1 MVRPYKLHDSLCE
14 NEDGFEIMSFTEG
27 PFMGVP
33 FKINSIGLTD
43 DGRLEYDYNLY
54 IASQPNFDK
63 EGFDEEVGQ
72 FLLESITESI
82 QNEIAMA
89 DQETIKQL
97 DEMWP
102 DDGVNIVEEDE

>member
-1 MVRPYKLHDSLCE
+1 
-14 NEDGFEIMSFTEG
+14 
-27 PFMGVP
+27 MGVP
-33 FKINSIGLTD
+33 FKINSISLTD

-54 IASQPNFDK
+54 IASQPNFD
-63 EGFDEEVGQ
+63 EDGFDEELGQ
-72 FLLESITESI
+72 FLLELITESI

-102 DDGVNIVEEDE
+102 DDNVTIVEEDE